1 MIRLFRYLKDYKKQ
15 VIFGPMFKIIE
26 AIFELIVPLVMASI
40 IDVGIVNNDKNYI
53 LKMGLVLVILA
64 VVGLCSTLC
73 CQFLASRA
81 SQGYGTVLRNVV
93 FSHINSLS
101 YAEID
106 KFGSSSLI
114 NRMTADINQMQLAVA
129 MLIRLVIRAP
139 FLVIGA
145 TIMAFSIDKKISII
159 FLATSILIA
168 IVLYLI
174 MSCTIPHY
182 KKIQSELDDVTTVT
196 KENLSGVRVIRAF
209 SKENHEKKR
218 FSDKLEKYVGSS
230 VKVGKISALLN
241 PLTYIIINAAIIL
254 IMYFGGIKVNN
265 GDLTTG
271 EITALVNYLN
281 QILIALI
288 VVANLILIF
297 TKAYASASRINQV
310 LDTKPSISNE
320 NRKMIGYDEKSPII
334 AFNNVSFAY
343 GNNKNAI
350 NDINFEINKGEVVG
364 IIGTTG
370 SGKTTLVNL
379 IPCFYAP
386 NNGSVKINGV
396 NSTDYPL
403 DLLRKRI
410 GFVPQRSVLLS
421 GTIRSNMEMKKRD
434 ATDEEIIKALKI
446 SQSYEF
452 VSKLPEGL
460 DYPVNQGGK
469 NFSGGQRQRLSIAR
483 ALVGD
488 PDIVVLDDSSSALD
502 FATDAALRKSLKNDL
517 ASTILIISQRVNSIM
532 YADKII
538 VMKDGK
544 ISGIGSHDEL
554 LKTCSEYQNIYNSQ
568 VK

>member
-281 QILIALI
+281 QILLALI

-350 NDINFEINKGEVVG
+350 DDINFEINKGEVVG

>member
-139 FLVIGA
+139 FLVVGA

-265 GDLTTG
+265 GDLSTG

-350 NDINFEINKGEVVG
+350 DDINFEINKGEVVG

-488 PDIVVLDDSSSALD
+488 PDIVILDDSSSALD

>member
-26 AIFELIVPLVMASI
+26 AIFELVVPLVMASI

-73 CQFLASRA
+73 CQFLASKA
-81 SQGYGTVLRNVV
+81 SQGYGTVLRNAV

-265 GDLTTG
+265 GDLSTG

-350 NDINFEINKGEVVG
+350 DDINFEINKGEVVG

-488 PDIVVLDDSSSALD
+488 PDIVILDDSSSALD

-544 ISGIGSHDEL
+544 KSGIGSHDEL

>member
-40 IDVGIVNNDKNYI
+40 IDVGIANNDKNYI

-73 CQFLASRA
+73 CQFLASKA
-81 SQGYGTVLRNVV
+81 SQGYGTVLRNAV

-159 FLATSILIA
+159 FLVTSILIA

-254 IMYFGGIKVNN
+254 IMYFGGVKVNN

-320 NRKMIGYDEKSPII
+320 NREMIGYDENSPII

-350 NDINFEINKGEVVG
+350 DDINFEINKGEVVG

-488 PDIVVLDDSSSALD
+488 PDIVILDDSSSALD
-502 FATDAALRKSLKNDL
+502 FATDAALRKGLKNDL

>member
-254 IMYFGGIKVNN
+254 IMYFGGITVNN

-350 NDINFEINKGEVVG
+350 DDINFEINKGEVVG

>member
-1 MIRLFRYLKDYKKQ
+1 M
-15 VIFGPMFKIIE
+15 
-26 AIFELIVPLVMASI
+26 IVPLVMASI

-209 SKENHEKKR
+209 CKENHEKKR

>member
-73 CQFLASRA
+73 CQFLASKA
-81 SQGYGTVLRNVV
+81 SQGYGTVLRNAV

-350 NDINFEINKGEVVG
+350 DDINFEINKGEVVG

>member
-1 MIRLFRYLKDYKKQ
+1 MFRLFRYLKNYKKQ

-40 IDVGIVNNDKNYI
+40 IDVGIENNDKNYI
-53 LKMGLVLVILA
+53 LKMGLVLLVLA

-73 CQFLASRA
+73 CQFLASKA
-81 SQGYGTVLRNVV
+81 SQGYGTDLRNAV
-93 FSHINSLS
+93 FTHINSLS
-101 YAEID
+101 YTEID

-114 NRMTADINQMQLAVA
+114 NRMTADINQMQLSVA

-159 FLATSILIA
+159 FLVTAILVA
-168 IVLYLI
+168 IILYLI
-174 MSCTIPHY
+174 MSFTIPHY

-209 SKENHEKKR
+209 SKESHEKKR
-218 FSDKLEKYVGSS
+218 FSEKLEKYVGSS
-230 VKVGKISALLN
+230 VKVGKISSLLN
-241 PLTYIIINAAIIL
+241 PLTYIVINVAIIL
-254 IMYFGGIKVNN
+254 ILYFGGLKVES
-265 GDLTTG
+265 GALTKG

-297 TKAYASASRINQV
+297 TKASASASRINQV
-310 LDTKPSISNE
+310 LDTVPSINNE
-320 NRKMIGYDEKSPII
+320 NRKMLGYDENSPII
-334 AFNNVSFAY
+334 SFENVSFAY

-350 NDINFEINKGEVVG
+350 EDITFNINKGEVVG

-370 SGKTTLVNL
+370 SGKSTLVNL
-379 IPCFYAP
+379 IPCFYVP
-386 NNGSVKINGV
+386 NNGKIKINGV
-396 NSTDYPL
+396 ESTDYPL
-403 DLLRKRI
+403 NLLRKRI
-410 GFVPQRSVLLS
+410 GFVPQRAVLLS

-452 VSKLPEGL
+452 VSKLSEGL

-488 PDIVVLDDSSSALD
+488 PDIVILDDSSSALD
-502 FATDAALRKSLKNDL
+502 FATDAALRKSLKNDIS
-517 ASTILIISQRVNSIM
+517 STVIVISQRVNSIM
-532 YADKII
+532 HADKII

-544 ISGIGSHDEL
+544 VSGIGSHEEL
-554 LKTCSEYQNIYNSQ
+554 LKNCSEYQNIYNSQ

>member
-40 IDVGIVNNDKNYI
+40 IDVGIANNDKNYI

-73 CQFLASRA
+73 CQFLASKA
-81 SQGYGTVLRNVV
+81 SQGYGTVLRNAV

-159 FLATSILIA
+159 FLVTSILIA

-254 IMYFGGIKVNN
+254 IMYFGGVKVNN

-310 LDTKPSISNE
+310 LDTKSSISNE
-320 NRKMIGYDEKSPII
+320 NREMIGYDENSPII

-350 NDINFEINKGEVVG
+350 DDINFEINKGEVVG

-488 PDIVVLDDSSSALD
+488 PDIVILDDSSSALD

>member
-1 MIRLFRYLKDYKKQ
+1 M
-15 VIFGPMFKIIE
+15 
-26 AIFELIVPLVMASI
+26 IVPLVMASI

>member
-265 GDLTTG
+265 GNLTTG

-281 QILIALI
+281 QILLALI

-350 NDINFEINKGEVVG
+350 DDINFEINKGEVVG

>member
-1 MIRLFRYLKDYKKQ
+1 M
-15 VIFGPMFKIIE
+15 
-26 AIFELIVPLVMASI
+26 
-40 IDVGIVNNDKNYI
+40 
-53 LKMGLVLVILA
+53 
-64 VVGLCSTLC
+64 
-73 CQFLASRA
+73 
-81 SQGYGTVLRNVV
+81 
-93 FSHINSLS
+93 
-101 YAEID
+101 
-106 KFGSSSLI
+106 
-114 NRMTADINQMQLAVA
+114 
-129 MLIRLVIRAP
+129 
-139 FLVIGA
+139 
-145 TIMAFSIDKKISII
+145 
-159 FLATSILIA
+159 
-168 IVLYLI
+168 
-174 MSCTIPHY
+174 
-182 KKIQSELDDVTTVT
+182 
-196 KENLSGVRVIRAF
+196 
-209 SKENHEKKR
+209 
-218 FSDKLEKYVGSS
+218 
-230 VKVGKISALLN
+230 
-241 PLTYIIINAAIIL
+241 
-254 IMYFGGIKVNN
+254 
-265 GDLTTG
+265 
-271 EITALVNYLN
+271 
-281 QILIALI
+281 
-288 VVANLILIF
+288 
-297 TKAYASASRINQV
+297 
-310 LDTKPSISNE
+310 
-320 NRKMIGYDEKSPII
+320 
-334 AFNNVSFAY
+334 
-343 GNNKNAI
+343 
-350 NDINFEINKGEVVG
+350 
-364 IIGTTG
+364 
-370 SGKTTLVNL
+370 NL

>member
-129 MLIRLVIRAP
+129 MLIRAP

>member
-1 MIRLFRYLKDYKKQ
+1 
-15 VIFGPMFKIIE
+15 
-26 AIFELIVPLVMASI
+26 
-40 IDVGIVNNDKNYI
+40 
-53 LKMGLVLVILA
+53 
-64 VVGLCSTLC
+64 
-73 CQFLASRA
+73 
-81 SQGYGTVLRNVV
+81 
-93 FSHINSLS
+93 
-101 YAEID
+101 
-106 KFGSSSLI
+106 
-114 NRMTADINQMQLAVA
+114 
-129 MLIRLVIRAP
+129 ML
-139 FLVIGA
+139 
-145 TIMAFSIDKKISII
+145 
-159 FLATSILIA
+159 
-168 IVLYLI
+168 
-174 MSCTIPHY
+174 
-182 KKIQSELDDVTTVT
+182 
-196 KENLSGVRVIRAF
+196 
-209 SKENHEKKR
+209 
-218 FSDKLEKYVGSS
+218 
-230 VKVGKISALLN
+230 
-241 PLTYIIINAAIIL
+241 
-254 IMYFGGIKVNN
+254 
-265 GDLTTG
+265 
-271 EITALVNYLN
+271 
-281 QILIALI
+281 
-288 VVANLILIF
+288 
-297 TKAYASASRINQV
+297 
-310 LDTKPSISNE
+310 
-320 NRKMIGYDEKSPII
+320 
-334 AFNNVSFAY
+334 FNNVSFAY

-350 NDINFEINKGEVVG
+350 DDINFEINKGEVVG

>member
-265 GDLTTG
+265 GDLSTG

-343 GNNKNAI
+343 GDNKNAI
-350 NDINFEINKGEVVG
+350 DDINFEINKGEVVG

-488 PDIVVLDDSSSALD
+488 PDIVILDDSSSALD

>member
-350 NDINFEINKGEVVG
+350 DDINFEINKGEVVG

>member
-1 MIRLFRYLKDYKKQ
+1 M
-15 VIFGPMFKIIE
+15 
-26 AIFELIVPLVMASI
+26 
-40 IDVGIVNNDKNYI
+40 
-53 LKMGLVLVILA
+53 
-64 VVGLCSTLC
+64 
-73 CQFLASRA
+73 
-81 SQGYGTVLRNVV
+81 
-93 FSHINSLS
+93 
-101 YAEID
+101 
-106 KFGSSSLI
+106 
-114 NRMTADINQMQLAVA
+114 
-129 MLIRLVIRAP
+129 
-139 FLVIGA
+139 
-145 TIMAFSIDKKISII
+145 
-159 FLATSILIA
+159 
-168 IVLYLI
+168 
-174 MSCTIPHY
+174 
-182 KKIQSELDDVTTVT
+182 
-196 KENLSGVRVIRAF
+196 
-209 SKENHEKKR
+209 
-218 FSDKLEKYVGSS
+218 
-230 VKVGKISALLN
+230 
-241 PLTYIIINAAIIL
+241 
-254 IMYFGGIKVNN
+254 
-265 GDLTTG
+265 
-271 EITALVNYLN
+271 
-281 QILIALI
+281 
-288 VVANLILIF
+288 ILIF
-297 TKAYASASRINQV
+297 TTAYASASRINQV

-350 NDINFEINKGEVVG
+350 DDINFEINKGEVVG

>member
-281 QILIALI
+281 QILLALI

-350 NDINFEINKGEVVG
+350 DDINFEINKGEVVG

-469 NFSGGQRQRLSIAR
+469 NFSGGQRQRLSSAR

>member
-350 NDINFEINKGEVVG
+350 DDINFEINKGEVVG

-483 ALVGD
+483 ALVDD

>member
-26 AIFELIVPLVMASI
+26 AIFELVVPLVMASI

-73 CQFLASRA
+73 CQFLASKA
-81 SQGYGTVLRNVV
+81 SQGYGTVLRNAV

-265 GDLTTG
+265 GDLSTG

-350 NDINFEINKGEVVG
+350 DDINFEINKGEVVG

-488 PDIVVLDDSSSALD
+488 PDIVILDDSSSALD